1 MIAKAD
7 VLVENFAPGTLER
20 LGLGWAVAREH
31 NPRLVYASGSGY
43 GSDGRISEATF
54 TFYVWKKRY
63 GGIGPSELRRLRQLA
78 APETSQAQQ
87 GSAAAAAQATGS
99 CHQRNLEYGFRGRQ
113 SV

>member
-63 GGIGPSELRRLRQLA
+63 GGIGPSELRRLRQLEEENRKLKQIVA
-78 APETSQAQQ
+78 DLSLDKAMLQAVV
-87 GSAAAAAQATGS
+87 AKK
-99 CHQRNLEYGFRGRQ
+99 L
-113 SV
+113 